1 MSRFTVSV
9 EGRSF
14 DVEFKSRIGSLI
26 TFVVAGEEYRV
37 EVAPS
42 AGTAPAQRSTRSNRT
57 PRQSTSSDL
66 KAPMPGIVSEVMATP
81 GTSVK
86 AGDVLAVIEAMKMEN
101 PIKAASDGVIDQ
113 VLVQKGQ
120 EVAAGALL
128 ITWQK

>member
-14 DVEFKSRIGSLI
+14 EVEFKSRVGSLI

-37 EVAPS
+37 EVAPTTGAAPSHKS
-42 AGTAPAQRSTRSNRT
+42 ARSARAPS
-57 PRQSTSSDL
+57 QSTSSDL
-66 KAPMPGIVSEVMATP
+66 KAPMPGIISDVIAAP

-86 AGDVLAVIEAMKMEN
+86 AGDVLVVIEAMKMEN

-120 EVAAGALL
+120 EVATGAVLV
-128 ITWQK
+128 TWQK